1 MGWTDIIDELFS
13 PQYTDINS
21 SGLDLNEDIWKD
33 ILEKK
38 IKNLTGWKKEIKKP
52 SFLHLLQFAKLNSS
66 IHLTF
71 EQESIYI
78 V

>member
-38 IKNLTGWKKEIKKP
+38 N
-52 SFLHLLQFAKLNSS
+52 
-66 IHLTF
+66 
-71 EQESIYI
+71 
-78 V
+78 